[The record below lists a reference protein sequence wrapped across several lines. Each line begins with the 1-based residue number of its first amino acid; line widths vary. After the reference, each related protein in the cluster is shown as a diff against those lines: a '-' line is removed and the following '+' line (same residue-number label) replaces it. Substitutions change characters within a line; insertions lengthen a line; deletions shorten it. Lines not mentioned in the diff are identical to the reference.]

1 MENDKKKPRPLRK
14 KELRENIKKN
24 KKLFILYMVLRGLVI
39 LVMVAQFLNKNYEN
53 VFLCL
58 LTLLLFC
65 IPSVVELRL
74 SIDIPDVLEAIIYM
88 FIFAA
93 EILGEI
99 NKYYLI
105 FPQWDTILHTLNGFL
120 AAAIGFSLVN
130 LLNKSQRFTF
140 QLSPVFLAVVAF
152 CFSMTIGVVW
162 EFFEYF
168 MDMNFGLDMQKDT
181 VVHAISSVM
190 LNPTGANRP
199 EAIRGITSV
208 VVNGQELGLGGYLD
222 IGLIDTMNDL
232 LVNFVGAFTFSVI
245 GYFSLKHKGKK
256 NRLVENLGPTWKDEE
271 NVPEN
276 DGKAQE
282 PPDGYSGV

>member
-245 GYFSLKHKGKK
+245 GYFSLMHKGKK
-256 NRLVENLGPTWKDEE
+256 NRLVENLVPTWKDEE

>member
-232 LVNFVGAFTFSVI
+232 LVTFVGAFTFSVI

-256 NRLVENLGPTWKDEE
+256 NRLVENLVPTWKDEE

>member
-1 MENDKKKPRPLRK
+1 
-14 KELRENIKKN
+14 
-24 KKLFILYMVLRGLVI
+24 
-39 LVMVAQFLNKNYEN
+39 
-53 VFLCL
+53 
-58 LTLLLFC
+58 
-65 IPSVVELRL
+65 
-74 SIDIPDVLEAIIYM
+74 
-88 FIFAA
+88 
-93 EILGEI
+93 
-99 NKYYLI
+99 
-105 FPQWDTILHTLNGFL
+105 
-120 AAAIGFSLVN
+120 
-130 LLNKSQRFTF
+130 
-140 QLSPVFLAVVAF
+140 
-152 CFSMTIGVVW
+152 MTIGVVW

-256 NRLVENLGPTWKDEE
+256 NRLVENLVPTWKDEE

>member
-39 LVMVAQFLNKNYEN
+39 LVMVAQFLSKNYEN

-256 NRLVENLGPTWKDEE
+256 NRLVENLVPTWKDEE

>member
-1 MENDKKKPRPLRK
+1 M
-14 KELRENIKKN
+14 
-24 KKLFILYMVLRGLVI
+24 
-39 LVMVAQFLNKNYEN
+39 
-53 VFLCL
+53 
-58 LTLLLFC
+58 TLLLFC

-256 NRLVENLGPTWKDEE
+256 NRLVENLVPTWKDEE

>member
-256 NRLVENLGPTWKDEE
+256 NRLVENLVPTWKDEE

>member
-24 KKLFILYMVLRGLVI
+24 KKFFILYMVLRGLVI

-256 NRLVENLGPTWKDEE
+256 NRLVENLVPTWKDEE

>member
-222 IGLIDTMNDL
+222 IGLIYTMNDL

-256 NRLVENLGPTWKDEE
+256 NRLVENLVPTWKDEE

>member
-232 LVNFVGAFTFSVI
+232 LVNFVGAFTFSGI

-256 NRLVENLGPTWKDEE
+256 NRLVENLVPTWKDEE

>member
-24 KKLFILYMVLRGLVI
+24 KKLFILYMLLRGLVI

-181 VVHAISSVM
+181 GVHAISSVM

-256 NRLVENLGPTWKDEE
+256 NRLVENLVPTWKDEE

>member
-256 NRLVENLGPTWKDEE
+256 NRLVENLVPTWKGEE
-271 NVPEN
+271 NVPEH

-282 PPDGYSGV
+282 PPDGYSGA

>member
-232 LVNFVGAFTFSVI
+232 LVNFVGASTFSVI

-256 NRLVENLGPTWKDEE
+256 NRLVENLVPTWKDEE

>member
-24 KKLFILYMVLRGLVI
+24 KKLFILYMLLRGLVI

-256 NRLVENLGPTWKDEE
+256 NRLVENLVPTWKDEE